1 MLFHALSVSFWQ
13 PVTVALP
20 VTSPLLE
27 AQSHMVLPTLSQHD
41 LLLISAVLSPF
52 NMGSSHSGLMTRILS
67 SLPMVSPLQQ

>member
-1 MLFHALSVSFWQ
+1 MLFHALSVSFSQ
-13 PVTVALP
+13 PVTLALP

-27 AQSHMVLPTLSQHD
+27 AQSHILLPTFDLHA